1 MIEEEIIKN
10 EINLNSKENTNYL
23 SNNLI
28 INNCFT
34 IYKQF
39 KIYFYISINK
49 NEFILKIKSDYFN
62 INEQYIYELIK
73 NIVKIINNKK
83 FIVKNNSNNYII
95 SLKDSEEE
103 NDIDFYINNY
113 EIKQYKNKSMLLKNE
128 LPAYSSNSLLDI
140 IPNEKISFVSKNP
153 LNIMLIEKYDDCK
166 LKNEKND
173 LFNNIV
179 EKSEDFEIFDVN
191 KKIINK
197 KNRKKNKHGIC
208 LCSCVII

>member
-1 MIEEEIIKN
+1 
-10 EINLNSKENTNYL
+10 
-23 SNNLI
+23 
-28 INNCFT
+28 
-34 IYKQF
+34 
-39 KIYFYISINK
+39 
-49 NEFILKIKSDYFN
+49 
-62 INEQYIYELIK
+62 
-73 NIVKIINNKK
+73 
-83 FIVKNNSNNYII
+83 
-95 SLKDSEEE
+95 
-103 NDIDFYINNY
+103 
-113 EIKQYKNKSMLLKNE
+113 MLLKNE

-140 IPNEKISFVSKNP
+140 IPKEKISFVSKNP